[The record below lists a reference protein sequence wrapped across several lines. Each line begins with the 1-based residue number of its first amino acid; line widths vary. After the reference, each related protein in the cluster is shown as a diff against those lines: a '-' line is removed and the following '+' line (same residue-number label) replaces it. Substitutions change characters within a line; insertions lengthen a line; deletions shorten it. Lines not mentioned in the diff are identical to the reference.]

1 MNSAMKIAIFGATGA
16 VGHECLVQA
25 LEAGH
30 EVSVLVRTPSKLP
43 AELRERVRVVEGDGL
58 SADDVARTLSAGVSA
73 EVAGGV
79 EAVLFAIG
87 VDKNSPEDLC
97 TDVTRHI
104 LDAMPTL
111 GVQRLVWCGG
121 GSTPVAEDQISF
133 GARFVEF
140 AASTFMGLR
149 HRDKQHQLELLAER
163 QDVEWL
169 GVRPLQIR
177 NAARRETYRL
187 GFNPYSGLSKISF
200 ADCAHAM
207 LGMLTDDRWLHKAP
221 ILQY

>member
-1 MNSAMKIAIFGATGA
+1 MKIAIFGATGS

-25 LEAGH
+25 LEASH
-30 EVSVLVRTPSKLP
+30 EVTVLVRSPSKLP
-43 AELRERVRVVEGDGL
+43 AELRERVQVVEGDGL
-58 SADDVARTLSAGVSA
+58 SADDVVRTLSGGVS
-73 EVAGGV
+73 GGV
-79 EAVLFAIG
+79 EGGIEAVIFAIG

-121 GSTPVAEDQISF
+121 GSTLVAEDQISF
-133 GARFVEF
+133 GSRFVEF

-149 HRDKQHQLELLAER
+149 HRDKQHQLELLNER
-163 QDVEWL
+163 RNVAWL

-177 NAARRETYRL
+177 NAPRREEYRL
-187 GFNPYSGLSKISF
+187 GFDPFSGLSKISF
-200 ADCAHAM
+200 ADCA
-207 LGMLTDDRWLHKAP
+207 TR
-221 ILQY
+221 